1 MRLSVYLGENEIR
14 TVLGRSGKTIEIMDC
29 LSVRLKEGALIN
41 DVVTEEAAV
50 KEVLNGIRK
59 RYGKYR
65 RHVYLTMGGNQ
76 IITKV
81 LSAPRLPRCQMM
93 ELVRRELSDLILPS
107 EKDGY
112 VYDYSIV
119 RKKNRDHK
127 GRTILCVAMKRSV
140 IHEYQT
146 LFSECGMK
154 LKAIDVA
161 VDGLNSLVDFLPS
174 FRNKTFIMAVAD
186 GRNMMTS
193 LYIDGVYAYTNRM
206 RLVDERGTSESLE
219 EMVKVIRSVIHFC
232 KMQRDEFELDF
243 VCLCGL
249 GKEEVDSL
257 IPEIVNNEDIAVTV
271 PGPESWITVKEG
283 LNYSMDQY
291 MYVTGSLLGSRKSL
305 DLIGAAK
312 QKAGRGEEEKS
323 HFLAACLLPAAVITV
338 FLGNAVRNEIAVRN
352 MREEIQI
359 LEERLSVKE
368 RKEALAEEKQLK
380 EKLAS
385 LRILT
390 AGQSAVKKEAA
401 KMPEMN
407 SAVRSYIF
415 GTAAGKLELSELEY
429 TQGVLRFD
437 GKSRRYEEISDY
449 VRELEE
455 SGLFSAVE
463 YSGFTNVNPVTKEK
477 EDWYYVQLACM
488 LKTPE

>member
-29 LSVRLKEGALIN
+29 LNVRLKEGALIN

-119 RKKNRDHK
+119 RKKNKDHK

-257 IPEIVNNEDIAVTV
+257 IPEIVNNAVTV

-312 QKAGRGEEEKS
+312 QKERRREEERS
-323 HFLAACLLPAAVITV
+323 RFLGACLLPAAILSI
-338 FLGNAVRNEIAVRN
+338 FLGIAANNEIAVRN
-352 MREEIQI
+352 MREEIHV
-359 LEERLSVKE
+359 LEERLSEKG

-380 EKLAS
+380 EKL
-385 LRILT
+385 
-390 AGQSAVKKEAA
+390 G
-401 KMPEMN
+401 
-407 SAVRSYIF
+407 
-415 GTAAGKLELSELEY
+415 GKC
-429 TQGVLRFD
+429 
-437 GKSRRYEEISDY
+437 I
-449 VRELEE
+449 
-455 SGLFSAVE
+455 
-463 YSGFTNVNPVTKEK
+463 
-477 EDWYYVQLACM
+477 
-488 LKTPE
+488 